1 LKFEC
6 AINNCTAE
14 GTMKLRENED
24 SEGNSYTLT
33 QGQVAG
39 SDTSQYIKLKAVA
52 IDTPVDL
59 EI

>member
-1 LKFEC
+1 
-6 AINNCTAE
+6 
-14 GTMKLRENED
+14 MKLRENED